1 MKTLY
6 LVRHAKSSWNF
17 PELADIDRPL
27 NSRGAKN
34 APQMGK
40 RLHQKGIQP
49 DLLLSSP
56 ANRAI
61 STAYDMAK
69 EIGYPSEMVQ
79 SSKDIYHAGESELL
93 RIVQKQDDQHSTI
106 MLFGHNPGF
115 TWFANSLTGE
125 YIDNIPTAGIV
136 AINFDCDSWGEIEF
150 YQGKMEFFDYPK
162 KPALT

>member
-1 MKTLY
+1 MRTLF
-6 LVRHAKSSWNF
+6 LVRHAKSSWDY

-34 APQMGK
+34 APQMGR
-40 RLHQKGIQP
+40 RLHHKGIRP

-61 STAYDMAK
+61 STAYEIAK
-69 EIGYPSEMVQ
+69 EIGYPSESVK
-79 SSKDIYHAGESELL
+79 SSKDIYHAGERELL
-93 RIVQKQDDQHSTI
+93 RIVQNQDDQHSTI

-125 YIDNIPTAGIV
+125 QIENIPTAGIV
-136 AINFDCDSWGEIEF
+136 AIEFDCDSWKNVT
-150 YQGKMEFFDYPK
+150 YDQGKMQFFDYPK
-162 KPALT
+162 KPSVT